1 MTDIELE
8 RAILQRYVE
17 HYESVDSSAPKC
29 TRELDMR
36 DVISDLTG
44 RPADEPT
51 AVRWHARLAP
61 AKPYPQGVLCPC
73 SDSTLNNGP
82 HRFHARAFYEPGRA
96 PAWERIRDLESQLP
110 APSPS
115 DREEEHMAHKW
126 YRSRVVQASI
136 AGATVLGIFTLIAA
150 LITKNQ
156 GTPSSPDGDPDS
168 AQIMADSMSYDAQL
182 AAIAADSNYNPIT
195 LTQFFDSVYA
205 PNVTGLQRDELMSGM
220 VGTRVLWEGELASIE
235 GERNNAIRV
244 RLTPLQDAFL
254 RYALLTFG
262 LEHRSL
268 LLSLQE
274 KQRVLVTC
282 NVRDVLGLTPHL
294 DQCSILRI
302 LD

>member
-44 RPADEPT
+44 TPAEEAT
-51 AVRWHARLAP
+51 ATRWHARLAP
-61 AKPYPQGVLCPC
+61 AKPYPKGVLCPC
-73 SDSTLNNGP
+73 SDSTVNNGP
-82 HRFHARAFYEPGRA
+82 HRFHARAFVEPGRA

-110 APSPS
+110 AHSS
-115 DREEEHMAHKW
+115 TDRGEEHMAQKW
-126 YRSRVVQASI
+126 YRSWAVQASI
-136 AGATVLGIFTLIAA
+136 VLGISTIIAA
-150 LITKNQ
+150 LIAKDQ
-156 GTPSSPDGDPDS
+156 GTPSSPDGNLDS
-168 AQIMADSMSYDAQL
+168 AQMIAEDSMPYDAQL

-195 LTQFFDSVYA
+195 LEQFFDSLYA
-205 PNVTGLQRDELMSGM
+205 PNVTGLQRDELMTSM
-220 VGTRVLWEGELASIE
+220 VGTRVLWEGELASIQ
-235 GERNNAIRV
+235 GGLNNTIRV
-244 RLTPLQDAFL
+244 TLTPLQESFL
-254 RYALLTFG
+254 KNAILTFG
-262 LEHRSL
+262 AGHRSL

-274 KQRVLVTC
+274 EQRVLVTC
-282 NVRDVLGLTPHL
+282 NVRDVVVLTPYL